1 VHHFTRDQC
10 NTGTFQPDV
19 TQICAGSKNGTD
31 TCNGDSGGPLMFQKV
46 FDDREVRNIL
56 VGVVS
61 FGVSCGAGRGIYT
74 DVSSY
79 MDWILETIQ
88 K

>member
-1 VHHFTRDQC
+1 
-10 NTGTFQPDV
+10 
-19 TQICAGSKNGTD
+19 
-31 TCNGDSGGPLMFQKV
+31 MFQKV